1 MPSIDLSR
9 YEPKKTVPASPKA
22 ASNSFHNLMSR
33 DISFGSRELSDKK
46 KEYLYLEL
54 SSLLRAGI
62 DLKSSIELI
71 TSGQET
77 EKDRQLFQTI
87 QDRVLKGIPLSEAL
101 RQSEKFSLYEV
112 FSLEIGEE
120 TAQLTEVLEDLARYY
135 QNKIQQRRKVV
146 SALTYPCIVLSTSV
160 GAVFFMLKFVVPM
173 FSDVFIRFGG
183 ELPWITR
190 QILELSKL
198 VQNAFLPFLIV
209 VTILGGL
216 LWYFRKSGRFRKA
229 AAEVILRIPVV
240 GNLVQKVYLAR
251 FCNSMR
257 LLLSAHIPLL
267 RAITLSRKM
276 ISYYP
281 IESSLGQV
289 ENDILKG
296 RSLHESLRDFKIYP
310 AKLIMQLKIAEEG
323 NKLDVFFGRLSEQ
336 YLKEV
341 EYQTTTLNS
350 VMQPVFTLLLGLV
363 VGIIMVAMYLP
374 MFQMSNTF
382 Q

>member
-1 MPSIDLSR
+1 MPSIDLRR
-9 YEPKKTVPASPKA
+9 YEHKKTA
-22 ASNSFHNLMSR
+22 AAPQAAGGGFQALMNK
-33 DISFGSRELSDKK
+33 DISFGSKELSDKK
-46 KEYLYLEL
+46 KEFLYLEL
-54 SSLLRAGI
+54 SSLLSAGI

-71 TSGQET
+71 TTGQEN
-77 EKDRQLFQTI
+77 EKDKQLFQTI
-87 QDRVLKGIPLSEAL
+87 QDNVLKGVPFSQAL

-120 TAQLTEVLEDLARYY
+120 TAQLTEVLEDLARFY

-146 SALTYPCIVLSTSV
+146 SALTYPGIVLSTSM

-173 FSDVFIRFGG
+173 FSDVFLRFGG

-190 QILELSKL
+190 QILRLSKA
-198 VQNAFLPFLIV
+198 VENYFLPSILL
-209 VTILGGL
+209 TASLGGF
-216 LWYFRKSGRFRKA
+216 LWYVRKTERFRKTA
-229 AAEVILRIPVV
+229 AAWVLHLPVV
-240 GNLVQKVYLAR
+240 GHLVQKIYLAR

-267 RAITLSRKM
+267 RAIALSRKM
-276 ISYYP
+276 IGYHP
-281 IESSLGQV
+281 IESSLGIV

-350 VMQPVFTLLLGLV
+350 VMQPVFTLLLGLI
-363 VGIIMVAMYLP
+363 VGTIMVAMYLP

>member
-9 YEPKKTVPASPKA
+9 YEHKRNTASSPTNRR
-22 ASNSFHNLMSR
+22 NSFHDLMNK
-33 DISFGSRELSDKK
+33 DISFGSKELNDKK
-46 KEYLYLEL
+46 KEALYLEL

-77 EKDRQLFQTI
+77 EKDKQLFQSV
-87 QDRVLKGIPLSEAL
+87 QDKVLKGAPFSQAL
-101 RQSEKFSLYEV
+101 QQSGKFSAYEV

-120 TAQLTEVLEDLARYY
+120 TAQLTEVLEDLANFY
-135 QNKIQQRRKVV
+135 QNKIQQRRKVI
-146 SALTYPCIVLSTSV
+146 SALTYPCIVMSTSF

-173 FSDVFIRFGG
+173 FGDVFLRFGG
-183 ELPWITR
+183 ELPWITQ
-190 QILELSKL
+190 QIIGLSKA
-198 VQNAFLPFLIV
+198 VQAYFLPFLLTAMIC
-209 VTILGGL
+209 GGS
-216 LWYFRKSGRFRKA
+216 LWYFRKHERFRKTTA
-229 AAEVILRIPVV
+229 ALVLRLPVI

-257 LLLSAHIPLL
+257 LLLSARIPLL
-267 RAITLSRKM
+267 RAITLSKKM
-276 ISYYP
+276 IGYYP

-289 ENDILKG
+289 ENDILRG
-296 RSLHESLRDFKIYP
+296 RSLHESLREFKIYP

-323 NKLDVFFGRLSEQ
+323 NKLDVFFGRLSDQ

-341 EYQTTTLNS
+341 EYKTATLNS
-350 VMQPVFTLLLGLV
+350 VMQPVFTLVLGLI

>member
-9 YEPKKTVPASPKA
+9 YERKKSAPSSPVTRR
-22 ASNSFHNLMSR
+22 NSFHDLMNK
-33 DISFGSRELSDKK
+33 DISFGNKELNDKK
-46 KEYLYLEL
+46 KEALYLEL

-62 DLKSSIELI
+62 DLKSSVELI

-77 EKDRQLFQTI
+77 EKDKQLFQSI
-87 QDRVLKGIPLSEAL
+87 QDKILKGAPFSQAL
-101 RQSEKFSLYEV
+101 QQSEKFSAYEV
-112 FSLEIGEE
+112 FSVEIGEE
-120 TAQLTEVLEDLARYY
+120 TAQLTEVLEDLANFY
-135 QNKIQQRRKVV
+135 QNKIQQRRRVI
-146 SALTYPCIVLSTSV
+146 SALTYPCIVMSTSV

-173 FSDVFIRFGG
+173 FGDVFLRFGG
-183 ELPWITR
+183 ELPWITQ
-190 QILELSKL
+190 QIISLSKAI
-198 VQNAFLPFLIV
+198 QTYFLPVLL
-209 VTILGGL
+209 VTMLCGGL
-216 LWYFRKSGRFRKA
+216 LWYFRKHEQFRKTA
-229 AAEVILRIPVV
+229 AALVLRLPVI

-257 LLLSAHIPLL
+257 LLLGARIPLL
-267 RAITLSRKM
+267 RAITLSKKM
-276 ISYYP
+276 IGYYP

-289 ENDILKG
+289 ENEILKG
-296 RSLHESLRDFKIYP
+296 RSLHESLRDYKIYP

-323 NKLDVFFGRLSEQ
+323 NKLDIFFGRLSDQ

-341 EYQTTTLNS
+341 EYQTATLNS
-350 VMQPVFTLLLGLV
+350 VMQPVFTLVLGLI

>member
-1 MPSIDLSR
+1 MN
-9 YEPKKTVPASPKA
+9 K
-22 ASNSFHNLMSR
+22 
-33 DISFGSRELSDKK
+33 DISFGSKELNDKK
-46 KEYLYLEL
+46 KEALYLEL

-77 EKDRQLFQTI
+77 EKDKQLFQSV
-87 QDRVLKGIPLSEAL
+87 QDKVLKGAPFSQAL
-101 RQSEKFSLYEV
+101 QQSGKFSAYEV

-120 TAQLTEVLEDLARYY
+120 TAQLTEVLEDLANFY
-135 QNKIQQRRKVV
+135 QNKIQQRRKVI
-146 SALTYPCIVLSTSV
+146 SALTYPCIVMSTSF

-173 FSDVFIRFGG
+173 FGDVFLRFGG
-183 ELPWITR
+183 ELPWITQ
-190 QILELSKL
+190 QIIGLSKA
-198 VQNAFLPFLIV
+198 VQAYFLPFLLTAMIC
-209 VTILGGL
+209 GGS
-216 LWYFRKSGRFRKA
+216 LWYFRKHERFRKTA
-229 AAEVILRIPVV
+229 AALVLRLPVI

-257 LLLSAHIPLL
+257 LLLNARIPLL
-267 RAITLSRKM
+267 RAITLSKKM
-276 ISYYP
+276 IGYYP

-289 ENDILKG
+289 ENDILRG
-296 RSLHESLRDFKIYP
+296 RSLHESLREFKIYP

-323 NKLDVFFGRLSEQ
+323 NKLDVFFGRLSDQ

-341 EYQTTTLNS
+341 EYKTATLNS
-350 VMQPVFTLLLGLV
+350 VMQPVFTLVLGLI

>member
-9 YEPKKTVPASPKA
+9 YERKKTVPASPKA
-22 ASNSFHNLMSR
+22 ASNSFQNLMSR

-62 DLKSSIELI
+62 DLKNSIELI

-77 EKDRQLFQTI
+77 EKDRQLFQAI

-120 TAQLTEVLEDLARYY
+120 TAQLTEVLEDLARFY

-173 FSDVFIRFGG
+173 FSDVFTRFGG
-183 ELPWITR
+183 ELPWITK
-190 QILELSKL
+190 QILDLSKV

-209 VTILGGL
+209 ATILGGL
-216 LWYFRKSGRFRKA
+216 LWYFRNSARFRKTT
-229 AAEVILRIPVV
+229 AEVILRIPVV
-240 GNLVQKVYLAR
+240 GNLVKKVYLAR

-267 RAITLSRKM
+267 RAIMLSRKM
-276 ISYYP
+276 IGYYP

-350 VMQPVFTLLLGLV
+350 VMQPVFTLLLGLI